1 MFEVGFGE
9 IALIAVVA
17 LLVLGPERLPG
28 VARTVGALVRRARAS
43 WQSVRSEIEREL
55 AGEDIKKNLDEA
67 RRAAADVRS
76 DVQSAASDIEKSSTM
91 PPPGSSSHGGPCPRQ
106 RRRTVVPVASDR
118 ASRTTPEGGRSGAGR
133 AGRADS
139 DREQALWLACAAADQ
154 ASASG

>member
-43 WQSVRSEIEREL
+43 WQSVKGEIEREL
-55 AGEDIKKNLDEA
+55 AAEEMKKNLDEA

-76 DVQSAASDIEKSSTM
+76 EVNSAASAIETDAST
-91 PPPGSSSHGGPCPRQ
+91 PTPGSSSHGGP
-106 RRRTVVPVASDR
+106 
-118 ASRTTPEGGRSGAGR
+118 
-133 AGRADS
+133 
-139 DREQALWLACAAADQ
+139 
-154 ASASG
+154 

>member
-55 AGEDIKKNLDEA
+55 AAEDIKKNLDEA
-67 RRAAADVRS
+67 RRAAADVRG
-76 DVQSAASDIEKSSTM
+76 DVQSAASDIEKASTM
-91 PPPGSSSHGGPCPRQ
+91 PPPGSSSNGGP
-106 RRRTVVPVASDR
+106 
-118 ASRTTPEGGRSGAGR
+118 
-133 AGRADS
+133 
-139 DREQALWLACAAADQ
+139 
-154 ASASG
+154 